1 MVKGR
6 MFRVALASI
15 RHPDSIE
22 QGVDKV
28 ITYLKRAASRKAE
41 IVCFP
46 EAYLPGLRG
55 LDLELPPPN
64 QQAQE
69 SALESIRLAARRYR
83 IAVIIP
89 MEWSEQGKLYNRAY
103 VISAAGRILGYQT
116 KNQIT
121 PFGEDRYYVPDGT
134 RRVFSVNGVKFG
146 IVLCHEG
153 WRYPETVRWA
163 AVRGARIVFQPQVT
177 GSDKKIFP
185 PPGISLN
192 RWKKCMRNWQWGKS
206 FYEQAMICRT
216 QENSIYFA
224 SVNTAMRYQNSAT
237 SIVDPSG
244 KCIAY
249 VPYGVEKLLVADL
262 DISKATRFYAKRFTP
277 TLYPP

>member
-1 MVKGR
+1 MKGR
-6 MFRVALASI
+6 IFCVALASI

-69 SALESIRLAARRYR
+69 SALENIRLAARQYC

-89 MEWSEQGKLYNRAY
+89 MEWLERGKLYNRAY

-121 PFGEDRYYVPDGT
+121 PLVKIGIMFLMVHGG
-134 RRVFSVNGVKFG
+134 FSV
-146 IVLCHEG
+146 
-153 WRYPETVRWA
+153 
-163 AVRGARIVFQPQVT
+163 
-177 GSDKKIFP
+177 
-185 PPGISLN
+185 
-192 RWKKCMRNWQWGKS
+192 
-206 FYEQAMICRT
+206 
-216 QENSIYFA
+216 
-224 SVNTAMRYQNSAT
+224 
-237 SIVDPSG
+237 
-244 KCIAY
+244 
-249 VPYGVEKLLVADL
+249 
-262 DISKATRFYAKRFTP
+262 
-277 TLYPP
+277 